1 MNNDDLLK
9 IAIETIK
16 IEIEALNR
24 CLENINNEFALS
36 VEMILNCKGRVVV
49 TGMGKSGLI
58 GKKIA
63 ATLASTG
70 TPAFFLHPAEGVHG
84 DLGMLVKGD
93 VVIALSNSGETEE
106 IKSLLP
112 LIKRLGLGL
121 IAIVGNKESTL
132 ALKSDYVLDASI
144 EKEACPL
151 NLAPTSS
158 TTVSLA
164 IGDALAVALIKS
176 RGFKEEDFARLHPSG
191 ALGKR
196 LLYTVSD
203 LMHIGDSLPVIF
215 LNSSIEEAVSVINE
229 KGLGVT
235 AVLDGNN
242 HIIGIITDGDL
253 RRAMTKSSN
262 PYNMKISELMSNN
275 PKKISPNEL
284 AASALRVMETYSISS
299 LLVSD
304 KDNTLLGI
312 IHIQD
317 LLKAGIV

>member
-1 MNNDDLLK
+1 MNNDDLVK

-24 CLENINNEFALS
+24 CIKNINNDFALS
-36 VEMILNCKGRVVV
+36 VEMILNCRGRVVV

-132 ALKSDYVLDASI
+132 ALKSDCVLDASI

-203 LMHIGDSLPVIF
+203 LMHTGSSLPIVF
-215 LNSSIEEAVSVINE
+215 LNSTIEDAVSIINE

-235 AVLDGNN
+235 AVLDKNN
-242 HIIGIITDGDL
+242 CIIGIITDGDL
-253 RRAMTKSSN
+253 RRAMTKSHN
-262 PYNMKISELMSNN
+262 PYDMKISELMSSN
-275 PKKISPNEL
+275 PKKISPSEL
-284 AASALRVMETYSISS
+284 AASALRIMENYSISS
-299 LLVSD
+299 LLVSNE
-304 KDNTLLGI
+304 DNVLLGI

>member
-1 MNNDDLLK
+1 MDKNELIQ
-9 IAIETIK
+9 IAIDTIK
-16 IEIEALNR
+16 IEIEALEKAI
-24 CLENINNEFALS
+24 ENIDDNFSSS
-36 VEMILNCKGRVVV
+36 VDMILNCKGRIVV

-93 VVIALSNSGETEE
+93 IVIALSNSGETEE

-121 IAIVGNKESTL
+121 ISIVGNKNSTL
-132 ALKSDYVLDASI
+132 ALKSDFILDASI
-144 EKEACPL
+144 LKEACPL

-164 IGDALAVALIKS
+164 LGDALAVALIKS

-191 ALGKR
+191 ALGKK
-196 LLYTVSD
+196 LLVTVED
-203 LMHIGDSLPVIF
+203 LMHTDDKLPIVYEDTSLEDAI
-215 LNSSIEEAVSVINE
+215 NVINS
-229 KGLGVT
+229 KGFGAT
-235 AVLDGNN
+235 SVLNKNGD
-242 HIIGIITDGDL
+242 ILGIITDGDL
-253 RRAMTKSSN
+253 RRAMSKYDN
-262 PYNMKISELMSNN
+262 PYSVQITNIMSLN
-275 PKKISPNEL
+275 PKLILKSDL
-284 AASALRVMETYSISS
+284 AASALRIMETYSISS
-299 LLVSD
+299 LLVTD
-304 KDNTLLGI
+304 ENNKLVGI

-317 LLKAGIV
+317 LLKIGII

>member
-1 MNNDDLLK
+1 MDKKKLIQ
-9 IAIETIK
+9 IAIDTIK
-16 IEIEALNR
+16 IEIEALEKSI
-24 CLENINNEFALS
+24 ENIDDNFASS
-36 VEMILNCKGRVVV
+36 VDMILNCKGRIVV

-121 IAIVGNKESTL
+121 ISIVGNKNSTL
-132 ALKSDYVLDASI
+132 ALKSDFILDASI
-144 EKEACPL
+144 LKEACPL

-164 IGDALAVALIKS
+164 LGDALAVALIKS

-191 ALGKR
+191 ALGKK
-196 LLYTVSD
+196 LLITVED
-203 LMHIGDSLPVIF
+203 LMHKDDKLPITYEDTSLEDAI
-215 LNSSIEEAVSVINE
+215 NVINS
-229 KGLGVT
+229 KGFGAT
-235 AVLDGNN
+235 SVLNKNGD
-242 HIIGIITDGDL
+242 ILGIITDGDL
-253 RRAMTKSSN
+253 RRAMSKYDN
-262 PYNMKISELMSNN
+262 PYSVQITNIMSLN
-275 PKKISPNEL
+275 PKLILKNDL
-284 AASALRVMETYSISS
+284 AASALRIMETYSISS
-299 LLVSD
+299 LLVTD
-304 KDNTLLGI
+304 ENNKLVGI

-317 LLKAGIV
+317 LLKTGIV